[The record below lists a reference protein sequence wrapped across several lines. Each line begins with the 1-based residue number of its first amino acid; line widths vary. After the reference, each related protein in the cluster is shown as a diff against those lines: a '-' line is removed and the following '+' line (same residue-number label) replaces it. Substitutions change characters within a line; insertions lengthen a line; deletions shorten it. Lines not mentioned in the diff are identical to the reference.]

1 MRLDDAEIVERLLA
15 TPALLR
21 LPLVRFGN
29 DVAAGRDEAAWKRWF
44 RPGSGA

>member
-1 MRLDDAEIVERLLA
+1 VKITEIVERLLA

-29 DVAAGRDEAAWKRWF
+29 EVSVGRDEAAWKSWLSR
-44 RPGSGA
+44 A